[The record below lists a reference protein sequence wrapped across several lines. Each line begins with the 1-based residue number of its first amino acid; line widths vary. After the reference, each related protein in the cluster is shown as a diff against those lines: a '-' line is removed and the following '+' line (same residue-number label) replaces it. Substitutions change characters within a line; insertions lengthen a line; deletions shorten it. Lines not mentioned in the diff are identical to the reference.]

1 MFNDPLIVEY
11 VDEDHSTDDEIRMIA
26 IGITAA
32 YGLTYLVYTEPGE
45 NETHFITARRAEK
58 WMVDYYEKSR
68 ARS

>member
-1 MFNDPLIVEY
+1 
-11 VDEDHSTDDEIRMIA
+11 MIA